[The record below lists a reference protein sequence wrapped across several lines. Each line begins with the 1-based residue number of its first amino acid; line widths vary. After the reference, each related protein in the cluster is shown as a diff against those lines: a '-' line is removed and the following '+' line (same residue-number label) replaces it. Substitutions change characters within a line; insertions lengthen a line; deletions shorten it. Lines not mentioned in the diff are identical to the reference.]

1 LTTAFSRAVCLTSR
15 AVCCCWQDC
24 DDRGYINT
32 PRDADCAASP
42 DGKGCYK
49 RWQSNIGAASKEWS
63 EGGSPWMT
71 EPSIRITAGA
81 IWDKE
86 LPQQD
91 TYEVSG
97 GNYWYLLSVQ
107 YSYQN

>member
-1 LTTAFSRAVCLTSR
+1 
-15 AVCCCWQDC
+15 
-24 DDRGYINT
+24 
-32 PRDADCAASP
+32 
-42 DGKGCYK
+42 
-49 RWQSNIGAASKEWS
+49 
-63 EGGSPWMT
+63 MT

-86 LPQQD
+86 VPQQD